1 MNNSTKY
8 SHKHLS
14 DYPTNESGSTI
25 FLQPTCKEEISNTIS
40 SLNSNK
46 ASGSTLRLKF
56 WYKIQIDVQI
66 DDVARK
72 GSGQPKSK
80 VEEMFLSKM
89 NKISLEFILDSR
101 NCT

>member
-25 FLQPTCKEEISNTIS
+25 FLQLTCKEEIPNTIS

-56 WYKIQIDVQI
+56 WYKILQVLLLIQTGKI
-66 DDVARK
+66 ELRCHNAMS
-72 GSGQPKSK
+72 SGNS
-80 VEEMFLSKM
+80 S
-89 NKISLEFILDSR
+89 DSY
-101 NCT
+101 

>member
-1 MNNSTKY
+1 MYGPTKVVNDNQEY
-8 SHKHLS
+8 KQNVNGVKK
-14 DYPTNESGSTI
+14 P
-25 FLQPTCKEEISNTIS
+25 
-40 SLNSNK
+40 
-46 ASGSTLRLKF
+46 LK
-56 WYKIQIDVQI
+56 KIDEI

-72 GSGQPKSK
+72 GSGQSKSK

>member
-1 MNNSTKY
+1 MCGPTKVVNDNQEY
-8 SHKHLS
+8 KQNVNGVKK
-14 DYPTNESGSTI
+14 P
-25 FLQPTCKEEISNTIS
+25 
-40 SLNSNK
+40 
-46 ASGSTLRLKF
+46 LK
-56 WYKIQIDVQI
+56 KIDEI